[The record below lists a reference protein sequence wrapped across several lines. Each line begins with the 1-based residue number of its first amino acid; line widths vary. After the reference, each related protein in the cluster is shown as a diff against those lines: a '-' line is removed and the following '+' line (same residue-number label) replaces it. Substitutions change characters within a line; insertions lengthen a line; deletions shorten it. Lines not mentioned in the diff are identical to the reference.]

1 MNKYKLIIVAFL
13 VQIFIFS
20 SAFASTARVQV
31 IHNSADRA
39 AAEVDI
45 WLNNVLLLDNFKFRQ
60 ATPFVDAPAGVPIT
74 ISIQPSN
81 SKDTVG
87 ALAKFTYTLEA
98 GKKYIII
105 ANGIVIPAG
114 YNPVKPFNLYVY
126 DMGRE
131 EASNSNNTDVLAF
144 HGSTDAPTVDV
155 VESLVGAGTII
166 DNFEYGK
173 FAGYLELPNENFKL
187 DIKDESGTT
196 TVISYNAPLK
206 DLNLKGKSFVLMAS
220 GFLNPAAN
228 NNGEGFGLF
237 AVLND
242 GTVAALPQSTMS
254 NVIENSFIN
263 KLFTNYP
270 NPFSEETNITF
281 NVENPGRVIVNIY
294 DYRGKLITTLLDD
307 VLQSGEQKIKFS
319 SNTLPSGIYS
329 YKILIDSNVFYGT
342 MSVVK

>member
-1 MNKYKLIIVAFL
+1 MNKYKLLLVALLMQLAIIG
-13 VQIFIFS
+13 
-20 SAFASTARVQV
+20 SAFANSARVQV

-81 SKDTVG
+81 SVDTVG

-105 ANGIVIPAG
+105 ANGIVIPTG

-131 EASNSNNTDVLAF
+131 TASNPNNTDVLAF

-173 FAGYLELPNENFKL
+173 YAGYLELPNENFKL

-206 DLNLKGKSFVLMAS
+206 DLNLKGKSLVLMAS

-228 NNGEGFGLF
+228 NNGEAFGLF
-237 AVLND
+237 AVLSD
-242 GTVAALPQSTMS
+242 GTVAALPPSTMS

-270 NPFSEETNITF
+270 NPFSDETNITF
-281 NVENPGRVIVNIY
+281 NVESPGRVIVNIY
-294 DYRGKLITTLLDD
+294 DYRGKLITTLLDE
-307 VLQSGEQKIKFS
+307 VLPTGEQKIKFS
-319 SNTLPSGIYS
+319 SNSLPSGIYS
-329 YKILIDSNVFYGT
+329 YKIIKDSNVISGI
-342 MSVVK
+342 MNVIK

>member
-1 MNKYKLIIVAFL
+1 MNKLNFIIVALLMHF
-13 VQIFIFS
+13 FIAG
-20 SAFASTARVQV
+20 SAFSQFARVQV
-31 IHNSADRA
+31 IHNSADKA

-45 WLNNVLLLDNFKFRQ
+45 WLNDILLLDNFKFRQ

-74 ISIQPSN
+74 ISIQGSN

-105 ANGIVIPAG
+105 ANGIVIPTG

-131 EASNSNNTDVLAF
+131 GASNANNVDVLAF

-173 FAGYLELPNENFKL
+173 YAGYLELPNENFKL
-187 DIKDESGTT
+187 DIKDETGST
-196 TVISYNAPLK
+196 TVISYSAPLK
-206 DLNLKGKSFVLMAS
+206 DLNLKGQSLVLIAS
-220 GFLNPAAN
+220 GFLNPSNN
-228 NNGEGFGLF
+228 NNGAGFGLF

-242 GTVAALPQSTMS
+242 GTVAALPVSTLS

-270 NPFSEETNITF
+270 NPFSDETVISF
-281 NVENPGRVIVNIY
+281 NVEKAGRVAVNIY
-294 DYRGKLITTLLDD
+294 DYRGMLVKTLIDEIL
-307 VLQSGEQKIKFS
+307 SYGEHKIKFS
-319 SNTLPSGIYS
+319 SNNLPSGIYT
-329 YKILIDSNVFYGT
+329 YKIIKDYNVLSGT
-342 MSVVK
+342 MSIVK

>member
-1 MNKYKLIIVAFL
+1 MNKIN
-13 VQIFIFS
+13 FIFVAILLQLITIGS
-20 SAFASTARVQV
+20 VFSQTARVQV
-31 IHNSADRA
+31 IHNSADIA
-39 AAEVDI
+39 AAEVDV
-45 WLNNVLLLDNFKFRQ
+45 WLNNILLLDNFKFRK

-74 ISIQPSN
+74 ISIQGPN

-105 ANGIVIPAG
+105 ANGIVIPTG

-131 EASNSNNTDVLAF
+131 GSSNPNNVDVLAF

-173 FAGYLELPNENFKL
+173 FAGYLELPEENFKL
-187 DIKDESGTT
+187 DIKDETGTT

-206 DLNLKGKSFVLMAS
+206 DLKLKGQSLVLIAS
-220 GFLNPAAN
+220 GFLNPSTN

-237 AVLND
+237 AILND
-242 GTVAALPQSTMS
+242 GTVAALPVSTMS

-270 NPFSEETNITF
+270 NPFSDETVISF
-281 NVENPGRVIVNIY
+281 NVERAGRVTVNIY
-294 DYRGKLITTLLDD
+294 DYRGIIVKTLIDE
-307 VLQSGEQKIKFS
+307 VLSYGEHKIKFS
-319 SNTLPSGIYS
+319 SNNLPSGVYT
-329 YKILIDSNVFYGT
+329 YKIIKDYNVLSGT
-342 MSVVK
+342 MSIVK

>member
-1 MNKYKLIIVAFL
+1 MKKYS
-13 VQIFIFS
+13 IFILI
-20 SAFASTARVQV
+20 FALGLFFVNSVFGNVARVQV

-39 AAEVDI
+39 ASEVDI
-45 WLNNVLLLDNFKFRQ
+45 WLNNILLLDNFKFRQ

-74 ISIQPSN
+74 ISIQPPN

-87 ALAKFTYTLEA
+87 ALAKFTYTLEE

-131 EASNSNNTDVLAF
+131 GASNSNNTDVLAF

-187 DIKDESGTT
+187 DIKDETGTT

-206 DLNLKGKSFVLMAS
+206 DLNLKGQSLVLMAS
-220 GFLNPAAN
+220 GFLNPSNN
-228 NNGEGFGLF
+228 NNGESFGLF

-242 GTVAALPQSTMS
+242 GSVVGLPVSTLS
-254 NVIENSFIN
+254 NVIDNNFIN
-263 KLFTNYP
+263 KIFANYP
-270 NPFSEETNITF
+270 NPFNDETNINF
-281 NVENPGRVIVNIY
+281 NVERAGRVTINLY
-294 DYRGKLITTLLDD
+294 DLRGMKLMTIFDDILSAGEHKIRFSGKSLSSGTYTYKIIKDYD
-307 VLQSGEQKIKFS
+307 VLTGKF
-319 SNTLPSGIYS
+319 
-329 YKILIDSNVFYGT
+329 
-342 MSVVK
+342 SVVK

>member
-1 MNKYKLIIVAFL
+1 MNKLKFLLVALFMQLIFVGVAFS
-13 VQIFIFS
+13 QS
-20 SAFASTARVQV
+20 ARVQI
-31 IHNSADRA
+31 IHNSADKA

-45 WLNNVLLLDNFKFRQ
+45 WLNDILLLDNFKFRQ

-74 ISIQPSN
+74 ISIQGPN
-81 SKDTVG
+81 STDTAG

-105 ANGIVIPAG
+105 ANGIVIPSG

-131 EASNSNNTDVLAF
+131 GASNANNVDVLAF

-166 DNFEYGK
+166 DNFEYGQ
-173 FAGYLELPNENFKL
+173 FAGYLELPEENFKL

-196 TVISYNAPLK
+196 TVISYSAPLK
-206 DLNLKGKSFVLMAS
+206 DLNLKGQSLVLMAS
-220 GFLNPAAN
+220 GFLNPSN
-228 NNGEGFGLF
+228 NNDGEGFGLF

-242 GTVAALPQSTMS
+242 GTVVGLPVSTVS

-270 NPFSEETNITF
+270 NPFSDETVISF
-281 NVENPGRVIVNIY
+281 NVEKAGRVTVNIY
-294 DYRGKLITTLLDD
+294 DYRGLLVKTLIDE
-307 VLQSGEQKIKFS
+307 VLSYGEHKIKFS
-319 SNTLPSGIYS
+319 SNNLPSGVYS
-329 YKILIDSNVFYGT
+329 YKIIKDYNVLSGT
-342 MSVVK
+342 MSIIR